1 MNCKPLLFSSFFA
14 MMIKKSASWCA
25 MRKRIYEIIEPG
37 KNGSRLSRVYDIV
50 MLCTILVSLI
60 PLTVRTVT
68 PILLWLDVV
77 TAAVFIADYLLRLC
91 TADLRLKKSAASF
104 FLYPFTGQPSLSPPL
119 ATAISIP

>member
-1 MNCKPLLFSSFFA
+1 
-14 MMIKKSASWCA
+14 